1 MEFSEYL
8 KHSSKGSL
16 KDLKA
21 EEKAKIGTLMTRLAS
36 ETSERKSIEVKR
48 KKDQRRFKKL
58 QK

>member
-36 ETSERKSIEVKR
+36 ETSERKSIEV
-48 KKDQRRFKKL
+48 
-58 QK
+58 